1 MPMPVLMS
9 TPYQIYHEFIND
21 TEKQTEIFQTALQTL
36 NTPEG
41 KRNLDI
47 LIGQRLE
54 YFNGE
59 GSEQL
64 RPLVNTILNMG
75 MQKLRPIVDKAD
87 AELLRQQTTASLQ
100 QRSGARHEQVSSDS
114 DSDSDAGRGVAES
127 TVSGIGGQAL
137 LPRRGGGRKT
147 KRRRR
152 KTKCRVRKSKKVK
165 KRKSKKSR

>member
-1 MPMPVLMS
+1 MY
-9 TPYQIYHEFIND
+9 TPHQIYTEFIND
-21 TEKQTEIFQTALQTL
+21 KVKQTEIFQTALQTL
-36 NTPEG
+36 TTPEG

-75 MQKLRPIVDKAD
+75 MQKLRPIVDQAD
-87 AELLRQQTTASLQ
+87 VELLRQQTTAS
-100 QRSGARHEQVSSDS
+100 RPRTRFEVVSSDS
-114 DSDSDAGRGVAES
+114 DSDVGSDYEVLAS
-127 TVSGIGGQAL
+127 TVSGVGGVAHA
-137 LPRRGGGRKT
+137 PRRGGGRKT

-152 KTKCRVRKSKKVK
+152 KTKRRRRKSRKRRTRKV
-165 KRKSKKSR
+165 RRN

>member
-1 MPMPVLMS
+1 MY
-9 TPYQIYHEFIND
+9 TPHQIYTEFIND
-21 TEKQTEIFQTALQTL
+21 KVKQTEIFQTALQTL
-36 NTPEG
+36 TTPEG

-75 MQKLRPIVDKAD
+75 MQKLRPIVDRAD
-87 AELLRQQTTASLQ
+87 AELLRQQTAASLQ
-100 QRSGARHEQVSSDS
+100 QRPGERYEQVSSGSGS
-114 DSDSDAGRGVAES
+114 DSDDYEVPVS
-127 TVSGIGGQAL
+127 TVSGVGGEAL

-152 KTKCRVRKSKKVK
+152 KTKRRVRKSKKVK

>member
-1 MPMPVLMS
+1 MPVLMS

-59 GSEQL
+59 GLEKL
-64 RPLVNTILNMG
+64 KPLVNTILNMG
-75 MQKLRPIVDKAD
+75 MQKLRPVVDKAD
-87 AELLRQQTTASLQ
+87 AELLRQQSTVSLRQ
-100 QRSGARHEQVSSDS
+100 HPGTRFEEVSSDS
-114 DSDSDAGRGVAES
+114 ESDAGSGVAES